1 MLSRITAAMET
12 FPHPIL
18 PTEAEIKTEEQQ
30 IRCLL
35 FGMPR
40 LFVFSLMLLV
50 IITAV
55 AIAYNF
61 NVMQWLE

>member
-1 MLSRITAAMET
+1 MET
-12 FPHPIL
+12 FPHPTL
-18 PTEAEIKTEEQQ
+18 PTEAQIKIEEQQ

-40 LFVFSLMLLV
+40 FFVFSLMALV

>member
-1 MLSRITAAMET
+1 MSSKIAAAMET
-12 FPHPIL
+12 FPHPL
-18 PTEAEIKTEEQQ
+18 PPTEAQIKTEEQQ

-40 LFVFSLMLLV
+40 LFIFSLMLV
-50 IITAV
+50 AVITAV

>member
-1 MLSRITAAMET
+1 MSSAMQT
-12 FPHPIL
+12 FPHPL
-18 PTEAEIKTEEQQ
+18 PPTQAQVKIEEQQ
-30 IRCLL
+30 IRCIL

-40 LFVFSLMLLV
+40 LLVFSLILLA
-50 IITAV
+50 IIIAA